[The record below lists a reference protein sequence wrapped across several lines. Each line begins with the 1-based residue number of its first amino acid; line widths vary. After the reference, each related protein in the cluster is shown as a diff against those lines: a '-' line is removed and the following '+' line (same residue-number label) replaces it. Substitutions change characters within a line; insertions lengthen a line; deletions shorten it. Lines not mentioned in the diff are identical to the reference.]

1 MNTTRRSFLQ
11 TAAATGAMLGLHPA
25 ARGQAQTEPATR
37 PAAGEAPKKLKL
49 LILGGTGFLGPHT
62 VRRAVERGHEMTLFN
77 RGKTR
82 PDLFPDLEKLRGDRD
97 TDDLE
102 ALEGRQWDAVID
114 TSAYVPGHVELSAS
128 LLKEGLKQYVL
139 LSSVSALGDHA
150 TPYYDESAPVA
161 QVPDEVVEEVKTIHG
176 LFAKYGRHYG
186 GMKALCEKA
195 AEKVLPGKVTNIR
208 PGLISGPG
216 DPSDR
221 FSYWPIRIARGG
233 EVLAPGDGSDPVQW
247 IDVRDLA
254 AWIIHCIEQNV
265 TGLYH
270 AVTPAGRFN
279 MEQMLYG
286 IKAAFWTDARFTWV
300 PEEFLDT
307 FEIRAWAE
315 MPVWIPAH
323 GDTAGFHL
331 VKSEKAVANGLTFR
345 PLAVTAKDTVEW
357 NETRPEERQK
367 NLRAGITAE
376 REAEILEAWH
386 ERDTVKEGDTAED
399 ETAAPDED
407 APPDELNSQ

>member
-11 TAAATGAMLGLHPA
+11 TAAATGAMLGLHSA
-25 ARGQAQTEPATR
+25 SARGQQQPATS
-37 PAAGEAPKKLKL
+37 PDTEKAPKKLKL
-49 LILGGTGFLGPHT
+49 LILGGTSFLGPHT
-62 VRRAVERGHEMTLFN
+62 VRRAIERGHEMTLFN
-77 RGKTR
+77 RGKTH
-82 PDLFPDLEKLRGDRD
+82 PELFPDLEKLRGDRD
-97 TDDLE
+97 EDDLE
-102 ALEGRQWDAVID
+102 ALKGRQWDAVID
-114 TSAYVPGHVELSAS
+114 TSAYVPGHVEQSAS

-139 LSSVSALGDHA
+139 ISSISALGDHA
-150 TPYYDESAPVA
+150 TPYYNESAPVA
-161 QVPDEVVEEVKTIHG
+161 QVPEEVLEEATKIRI
-176 LFAKYGRHYG
+176 LFPKYAQYYG
-186 GMKALCEKA
+186 GMKALCEQA
-195 AEKVLPGKVTNIR
+195 AEKILPGKVTNIR

-221 FSYWPIRIARGG
+221 FSYWPIRITRGG

-254 AWIIHCIEQNV
+254 EWIIHCIEQNV
-265 TGLYH
+265 TGLFH

-279 MEQMLYG
+279 MEEMLHG

-323 GDTAGFHL
+323 GETAGFHL
-331 VKSEKAVANGLTFR
+331 VRSEKAVANGLTYR

-357 NETRPEERQK
+357 NETRSEERKK

-376 REAEILEAWH
+376 REAEVLKAWH
-386 ERDTVKEGDTAED
+386 ERDTAKEDDTTEGKDAE
-399 ETAAPDED
+399 PDE
-407 APPDELNSQ
+407 AESPESNV

>member
-1 MNTTRRSFLQ
+1 MTTTRRAFLQ
-11 TAAATGAMLGLHPA
+11 TAAATGAMLGLHSA
-25 ARGQAQTEPATR
+25 SARGQQQTATS
-37 PAAGEAPKKLKL
+37 PDGGGAPKKLKL

-62 VRRAVERGHEMTLFN
+62 VRRAIERGHEMTLFN
-77 RGKTR
+77 RGKTH
-82 PDLFPDLEKLRGDRD
+82 PELFPDLEKLRGDRD
-97 TDDLE
+97 EDDLE
-102 ALEGRQWDAVID
+102 ALKGRQWDAVID
-114 TSAYVPGHVELSAS
+114 TSAYVPGHVERSAS

-139 LSSVSALGDHA
+139 LSSISALGDHA

-161 QVPDEVVEEVKTIHG
+161 QVPQEVLEEATKIRI
-176 LFAKYGRHYG
+176 LFPKYAQHYG
-186 GMKALCEKA
+186 GMKALCEQA
-195 AEKVLPGKVTNIR
+195 AEKILPGKVTNIR

-254 AWIIHCIEQNV
+254 EWIIHCIEQNV
-265 TGLYH
+265 TGLFH
-270 AVTPAGRFN
+270 AVTPAGQFN
-279 MEQMLYG
+279 MEEMLYG

-300 PEEFLDT
+300 PETFLDT

-323 GDTAGFHL
+323 GETAGFHL
-331 VKSEKAVANGLTFR
+331 VRSEKAVANGLTFR

-357 NETRPEERQK
+357 NETRSEERKK

-376 REAEILEAWH
+376 REAEVLKAWH
-386 ERDTVKEGDTAED
+386 ERDAAKED
-399 ETAAPDED
+399 ETTEDSDAAPDEESPADD
-407 APPDELNSQ
+407 AV